1 MAILRDRR
9 QIRLTKPIKTNTEA
23 TRAPSRALD
32 RGDIVCDEQL
42 FNVLRSLR
50 RTLADERNVPAY
62 VIFSDVTL
70 RLMAREQPNTLEL
83 MSSISGIGQKKLS
96 EFGETFIS
104 AIRDHLAE
112 RK

>member
-1 MAILRDRR
+1 
-9 QIRLTKPIKTNTEA
+9 
-23 TRAPSRALD
+23 
-32 RGDIVCDEQL
+32 
-42 FNVLRSLR
+42 
-50 RTLADERNVPAY
+50 VPAY

-70 RLMAREQPNTLEL
+70 RLMAREQPSTLEM